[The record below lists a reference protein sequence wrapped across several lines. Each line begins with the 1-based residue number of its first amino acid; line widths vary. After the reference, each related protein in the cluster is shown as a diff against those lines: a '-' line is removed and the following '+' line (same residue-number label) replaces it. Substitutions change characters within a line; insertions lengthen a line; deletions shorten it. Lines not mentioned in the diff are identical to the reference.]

1 MNYYLKYLKYKN
13 KYLDLKKI
21 LGGSNSRM
29 RIPSLGE
36 PTLMT
41 TQEVID
47 LKIRYNKRSD
57 HSELKDYIFL
67 TESKSNNMYLVTM
80 LKLPAVGEPTIMTL
94 EEVMALKIRWN
105 KKSHHSGLKDYIFL
119 TEDNGNDSYLV
130 TILKLPLLNKPTI
143 MTDQE
148 VIALKIKYETKKSV
162 YPDLRQYQ
170 FVTENK
176 GNSGFLVTMTES
188 K

>member
-13 KYLDLKKI
+13 KYLDLKNI

-29 RIPSLGE
+29 RIPPVGK

-67 TESKSNNMYLVTM
+67 TENKGNDSYLVTM
-80 LKLPAVGEPTIMTL
+80 LKLPAVGEPTMMTL
-94 EEVMALKIRWN
+94 DEVIALKIKYT
-105 KKSHHSGLKDYIFL
+105 KKSDYSDLKDYIFL
-119 TEDNGNDSYLV
+119 TEDKGNDGYLV
-130 TILKLPLLNKPTI
+130 TILKLPPLDKPTM

-148 VIALKIKYETKKSV
+148 VIALKIEYETKKSI
-162 YPDLRQYQ
+162 YPDLSDYQ
-170 FVTENK
+170 FITENK
-176 GNSGFLVTMTES
+176 GDSGFLVTMTKS